1 MALKCWTIDLKV
13 DFDDKAK
20 EEIMLKAARQAAKH
34 LLTTAQLIADKRKP
48 DIAIH
53 SDDMF
58 EGREKIELFE
68 DGELTDGELS

>member
-1 MALKCWTIDLKV
+1 MTLKCWTVDVRV

-20 EEIMLKAARQAAKH
+20 EEIMLKAVRQAAKH

-48 DIAIH
+48 DIAVH

-58 EGREKIELFE
+58 LGREEIELLE
-68 DGELTDGELS
+68 GDELEGEL